1 MASEPGRVM
10 KRRAVLVLL
19 AFGYFV
25 AFPEDLPAALAPVE
39 RLLSLTN
46 AVSPWVY
53 GVVVAVVLSRA
64 LVRPFARTP
73 GVREHGEG

>member
-1 MASEPGRVM
+1 MASEPGRGL
-10 KRRAVLVLL
+10 KRGAVLALL

-25 AFPEDLPAALAPVE
+25 AFPEDLSAVLAPVE

-53 GVVVAVVLSRA
+53 GVVAAVVVSRA
-64 LVRPFARTP
+64 LVRTFARTP
-73 GVREHGEG
+73 GAR